1 MNFIFTSREEW
12 LNQRKK
18 GVGGSDIAAICGLD
32 PYRSPLDVYLDKVGE
47 SEPIEDNAFMKA
59 GRYLEPVV
67 ADMFQDETGLQ
78 LISMPSTIV
87 GSKPHY
93 LASVDRSIFG
103 QNIPVEI
110 KTSRIYH
117 AEPLDK
123 WKLQATWY
131 AGIMN
136 AEGYYIAW
144 FTYPTLKYQYFDFDA
159 VLFEEMCRM
168 ADEFW
173 ECVESRTPPD
183 GSKFAASIGSA
194 IEASGYLA
202 GRLDILRAKK
212 HAHDELADEIEALT
226 EEVKLVMRENE
237 ILTINGAIA
246 ATWKQS
252 KPRETVDTKKLRAEH
267 PEVFELVK
275 KVGDPVRTFKL
286 K

>member
-18 GVGGSDIAAICGLD
+18 GVGGSDIAAICGHD
-32 PYRSPLDVYLDKVGE
+32 PYRTPLDVYLDKVGE
-47 SEPIEDNAFMKA
+47 AEPVEDNDFMKA

-67 ADMFQDETGLQ
+67 ADMFQDETGLH

-87 GSKPHY
+87 GAKPHH
-93 LASVDRSIFG
+93 LASVDRCILG
-103 QNIPVEI
+103 QSIPVEI
-110 KTSRIYH
+110 KTSKRYH

-136 AEGYYIAW
+136 APGYYIAW
-144 FTYPTLKYQYFDFDA
+144 FTYPTFKYQYFDFDA
-159 VLFEEMCRM
+159 VLFSEMCRM
-168 ADEFW
+168 ADDFW
-173 ECVESRTPPD
+173 QCVENKTPPESNKFTASV
-183 GSKFAASIGSA
+183 GSTL
-194 IEASGYLA
+194 EASEYLA
-202 GRLDILRAKK
+202 CRLNILRTKK
-212 HAHDELADEIEALT
+212 QAHDELSDEIEALT

-252 KPRETVDTKKLRAEH
+252 KPRETVDTKKLKAEF
-267 PEVFELVK
+267 PDVFDMVK
-275 KVGDPVRTFKL
+275 KTGEPVRTFKL